1 MTRSVGQRQVG
12 WACGTPPGGQRASP
26 DQPVGVARV
35 GHERG
40 MVSWRQH
47 DHLQQQRVALPVNPD
62 GSGLRKIP
70 LHGVLTT
77 SFAFDPGWSP
87 NGQKIVFG
95 MFTGGTAGVT
105 KTGPSASSPTARS
118 IARAV
123 R

>member
-1 MTRSVGQRQVG
+1 MNAG
-12 WACGTPPGGQRASP
+12 WSP
-26 DQPVGVARV
+26 DGSTIIFSNNGSLYR
-35 GHERG
+35 
-40 MVSWRQH
+40 
-47 DHLQQQRVALPVNPD
+47 VNPD

-77 SFAFDPGWSP
+77 SFAFDRGWSP

-123 R
+123 REAECRTDGRSVGPARGDGPCRRGR